1 MARFNSKL
9 ISGPM
14 IVSLSCLLFPGIG
27 AAATESKPVAAQ
39 APEMQQ
45 PMSPLGAYLAGRH
58 AQQERNYAAAARY
71 MGAALQADPD
81 NDDLVRR
88 TFMFRIS
95 EGDVA
100 KAIPLA
106 TRIADLDRR
115 SGFADLVLVL
125 QQLKEGN
132 YQEALARTRMLP
144 DDGVERLVAPLLSAW
159 AQVGMGKA
167 TQALQTLADAKTP
180 NGLPELILFHHALI
194 ADKADRIDEAAHLY
208 DQLTSDTTHL
218 TWRTVELA
226 GNFYERHQR
235 DAAARRLFQ
244 RFKSDPD
251 SGAVI
256 DAAMKRLDSGVIPK
270 RLVATPQDGAAEA
283 LFDIASILNARETLD
298 IAMIH
303 ARLALY
309 LKPNFP
315 IAQLLVAEI
324 ADELGHSEEA
334 LADYRAIDRTSPL
347 YWSARSRQ
355 AAMLDQLNRS
365 DEAVA
370 LLRSMAAERPHDYQP
385 MIELGDILRS
395 HERFKEAVAAYDE
408 AFARYG
414 KNTPNDW
421 RLYYSRGIAL
431 ERSQQWPRAETDFRR
446 ALELEPEQ
454 PLVLNYLGY
463 SWIDQGVH
471 LDRAL
476 GMVERAVALSPNDGY
491 IVDSLG
497 WAYFRL
503 GNYAKATENLE
514 RAIELVPED
523 PTINDHLGDA
533 YWRTGRQLEARF
545 QWNRALL
552 FKPEADEASKIESK
566 LEHGLGQ
573 PVNAVQSKGG

>member
-1 MARFNSKL
+1 MAKSNSKL
-9 ISGPM
+9 MSGPV
-14 IVSLSCLLFPGIG
+14 IGVLSCLLFPGIS
-27 AAATESKPVAAQ
+27 AAAAESKSSALEAQ
-39 APEMQQ
+39 EAQ
-45 PMSPLGAYLAGRH
+45 PTSPLGAYLAARH
-58 AQQERNYAAAARY
+58 AQQERNYADAARY
-71 MGAALQADPD
+71 MGTALQADPD

-95 EGDVA
+95 EGDIA

-125 QQLKEGN
+125 QKLKAGN
-132 YQEALARTRMLP
+132 YEEALARTRMLP

-167 TQALQTLADAKTP
+167 SQALLTLAEVKTP
-180 NGLPELILFHHALI
+180 NGLPQLLMFHHALI
-194 ADKADRIDEAAHLY
+194 ADKTDRIDEAAQLY
-208 DQLTSDTTHL
+208 DQLTSDTAHL

-256 DAAMKRLDSGVIPK
+256 DAAMKRLDSGAIPK
-270 RLVATPQDGAAEA
+270 RLIATPQDGAAEA

-298 IAMIH
+298 IALIH

-324 ADELGHSEEA
+324 ADELGHNEEA

-355 AAMLDQLNRS
+355 AAMLDQLNRT

-385 MIELGDILRS
+385 MIELGDVLRS
-395 HERFKEAVAAYDE
+395 HDRFKEAVAAYDD

-414 KNTPNDW
+414 KDKPTDW

-431 ERSQQWPRAETDFRR
+431 ERSQQWPRAEMDFRR

-503 GNYAKATENLE
+503 GNFAKATENLE

-533 YWRTGRQLEARF
+533 YWRTGRHLEARF

-566 LEHGLGQ
+566 LEHGLGR
-573 PVNAVQSKGG
+573 PVSAVQSKGG

>member
-1 MARFNSKL
+1 MAKSDRKL
-9 ISGPM
+9 ISGPV
-14 IVSLSCLLFPGIG
+14 IAALSCLLLPGVG
-27 AAATESKPVAAQ
+27 AAATESKPAAHG
-39 APEMQQ
+39 AEAFQ
-45 PMSPLGAYLAGRH
+45 PLSPLGGYLAARH

-71 MGAALQADPD
+71 MGGALEADPD

-95 EGDVA
+95 DGDVA
-100 KAIPLA
+100 KALPLA

-125 QQLKEGN
+125 QKLKAGD

-144 DDGVERLVAPLLSAW
+144 QDGVDRVLAPLLAAW
-159 AQVGMGKA
+159 AQVGLGKGA
-167 TQALQTLADAKTP
+167 DALLTLADAK
-180 NGLPELILFHHALI
+180 GPEGIPQLITFHRALI
-194 ADKADRIDEAAHLY
+194 ADKTDRIDEAARLY
-208 DQLTSDTTHL
+208 DQLTGDGARL

-235 DAAARRLFQ
+235 DAAARRLFE
-244 RFKSDPD
+244 RFKTDPD
-251 SGAVI
+251 SAAVV
-256 DAAMKRLDSGVIPK
+256 DAAMKRLDSGAMAK
-270 RLVATPQDGAAEA
+270 RLIATSQDGAAEA
-283 LFDIASILNARETLD
+283 LFDIATILNARETMD
-298 IAMIH
+298 IALIH

-309 LKPNFP
+309 LKPDMP

-334 LADYRAIDRTSPL
+334 LADYRAVDRTSPL

-355 AAMLDQLNRS
+355 AAMLDQLNRT

-370 LLRSMAAERPHDYQP
+370 LLRGMAAERPHDYQP
-385 MIELGDILRS
+385 MVELADILRS
-395 HERFKEAVAAYDE
+395 HDRFKEAVVAYDD
-408 AFARYG
+408 AFQRYG
-414 KNTPNDW
+414 GNKPTDW

-431 ERSQQWPRAETDFRR
+431 ERSQQWPRAEGDFSR
-446 ALELEPEQ
+446 ARELEPQQ
-454 PLVLNYLGY
+454 PMVLNYLGY

-533 YWRTGRQLEARF
+533 YWRTGRRLEARF

-552 FKPEADEASKIESK
+552 FKPEADEASKIEGK
-566 LEHGLGQ
+566 LEHGLGR
-573 PVNAVQSKGG
+573 PVTAVQSKGG